1 MSVPESNLFID
12 PSAAR
17 DSSPASVMSHKES
30 VRQLA
35 PIALFV
41 YNRPEHIRRTV
52 ESLRANILA
61 RQSDL
66 FVFSDAAKKESA
78 AAVEAVRKFIRTID
92 GFKSLTIIERERNC
106 GLANSIIAG
115 VSHVCNRF
123 GRVVA
128 IEDDLLTTADFLT
141 FMNQA
146 LDRFAD
152 EPKIF
157 SVSGFNFA
165 IGAPQH
171 YPFDAFCSYRSSSLG
186 WGTWKSRWQKADWSV
201 SDYNKFSADRNQQEL
216 FNRGGED
223 LSDMLASQMAGR
235 IDSWAIRWAYTHFK
249 QHGLALLSLRSR
261 VFHIGADGSGTHTRR
276 GSLRQS
282 PLACSSK
289 TEFHFPRTV
298 EIEPPFASDM
308 KKLLRP
314 SIARKI
320 FRYLRRISPA
330 TKRFN
335 SDATVELRAEQL
347 EAGKGLGSIVDQV

>member
-12 PSAAR
+12 PSGAR

-41 YNRPEHIRRTV
+41 YNRPKHTRRTV
-52 ESLRANILA
+52 ESLQANILA
-61 RQSDL
+61 RRTDL

-92 GFKSLTIIERERNC
+92 GFNSVTIIERERNC

-115 VSHVCNRF
+115 VSHVCNEF

-128 IEDDLLTTADFLT
+128 IADDLLTTADFLT

-201 SDYNKFSADRNQQEL
+201 SDYNGFSADRNLHML
-216 FNRGGED
+216 FNCGGD
-223 LSDMLASQMAGR
+223 VLSYILS
-235 IDSWAIRWAYTHFK
+235 SLLT
-249 QHGLALLSLRSR
+249 AL
-261 VFHIGADGSGTHTRR
+261 V
-276 GSLRQS
+276 
-282 PLACSSK
+282 K
-289 TEFHFPRTV
+289 
-298 EIEPPFASDM
+298 
-308 KKLLRP
+308 
-314 SIARKI
+314 
-320 FRYLRRISPA
+320 
-330 TKRFN
+330 
-335 SDATVELRAEQL
+335 
-347 EAGKGLGSIVDQV
+347 